1 MRPTASTLCPLS
13 LPRKESV
20 AVTLKTKLKRTIF
33 REFPGYWWP
42 FWTQHLSRYGARL
55 FEEERRRW
63 TILIFDR
70 FRLVVLE
77 QVLDTITVTAYGAA
91 YISSSKYLWT
101 LAFAA
106 RQNYRRVNANTLI
119 GAAILFPRAH
129 KMTVTQADY
138 SWQAQQEK
146 RAVNSCKI
154 LPETLQ
160 LQKRLNWA
168 QTHLNRAYYR
178 GYMLSSMKLHSC
190 CSVSTSL
197 VPDIRFLV
205 YFPASSSACC
215 ALLLTVY
222 PARLNC
228 TNPCAGPECKIF
240 TRKVTIREQGS

>member
-1 MRPTASTLCPLS
+1 MPPTHLWLIRQLAVNASSYPSTCADECVQQLAHCPLS

-63 TILIFDR
+63 NFDR

-77 QVLDTITVTAYGAA
+77 QVLDTITVTVYGAA

-129 KMTVTQADY
+129 KMT
-138 SWQAQQEK
+138 SG
-146 RAVNSCKI
+146 
-154 LPETLQ
+154 LF
-160 LQKRLNWA
+160 
-168 QTHLNRAYYR
+168 
-178 GYMLSSMKLHSC
+178 M
-190 CSVSTSL
+190 TS
-197 VPDIRFLV
+197 
-205 YFPASSSACC
+205 AAGKACC
-215 ALLLTVY
+215 KLLQDTSWDLAT
-222 PARLNC
+222 PEKTELGSDTLEQSLLPRLHAVKHETTQLLQC
-228 TNPCAGPECKIF
+228 LD
-240 TRKVTIREQGS
+240 

>member
-1 MRPTASTLCPLS
+1 MRQLAVNASSYPSTCADEWRPTASTLCPLS

-20 AVTLKTKLKRTIF
+20 AVTLKTKLKRTIY

-77 QVLDTITVTAYGAA
+77 QVLDTITVTVYGAA

-129 KMTVTQADY
+129 KMR
-138 SWQAQQEK
+138 SG
-146 RAVNSCKI
+146 
-154 LPETLQ
+154 LF
-160 LQKRLNWA
+160 
-168 QTHLNRAYYR
+168 
-178 GYMLSSMKLHSC
+178 M
-190 CSVSTSL
+190 TS
-197 VPDIRFLV
+197 
-205 YFPASSSACC
+205 AAGKACC
-215 ALLLTVY
+215 KLLQDTSWDLAT
-222 PARLNC
+222 PEKTELGSDTLEQSLLPRLHAVKHETTQLLQC
-228 TNPCAGPECKIF
+228 LD
-240 TRKVTIREQGS
+240 